1 MLLSFGILIFLC
13 LLMGFAT
20 RVVLAAFDKMAVG
33 MTTKGRVAV
42 AALLVALSTSL
53 PELFVTFASI
63 AEKKPEIALGT
74 LLGSNV
80 ADLSIIIGGAT
91 LLAGSLP
98 IVGEYWRFEL
108 AAAFVAGISP
118 ILLMM
123 DGGLSRMDGAIL
135 IVIYIIYLSDLII
148 DGKKKRLVKM
158 GLSHGGILSRLGK
171 QKHFGRGGSVLEMM
185 VGITALLFSGWWLVK
200 IASGMAGNW
209 GISAGVIGLL
219 VVSVGTSLPEL
230 FLSTGAI
237 LSKNVALVLGNLLGS
252 IVTNATLI
260 VGVLAFFHPF
270 EIEKT
275 GSYALVNVAFVLIFG
290 IFWLFSSTR
299 RKLERW
305 EGLILVGV
313 FVTFVG
319 LVLLFP
325 SV

>member
-1 MLLSFGILIFLC
+1 MFLSFGILILLC
-13 LLMGFAT
+13 LLMGFST
-20 RVVLAAFDKMAVG
+20 RVVLGAFDKMAVG
-33 MTTKGRVAV
+33 MTTKGKI
-42 AALLVALSTSL
+42 AAASILVALSTSL
-53 PELFVTFASI
+53 PELFVTLASVV
-63 AEKKPEIALGT
+63 EKKPEIALGT

-148 DGKKKRLVKM
+148 GGKKKVMLFQTGKKKLVD
-158 GLSHGGILSRLGK
+158 HGIPIIEMVLGI
-171 QKHFGRGGSVLEMM
+171 
-185 VGITALLFSGWWLVK
+185 IILLVSGNWLVK
-200 IASGMAGNW
+200 IGGVTAREW
-209 GISAGVIGLL
+209 GVPVGVVGLL
-219 VVSVGTSLPEL
+219 VISVGTSLPEL
-230 FLSTGAI
+230 FLSAGAI
-237 LSKNVALVLGNLLGS
+237 MKRNMALVLGNILGS
-252 IVTNATLI
+252 VVTNATLI
-260 VGVLAFFHPF
+260 IGVLAFFHPF
-270 EIEKT
+270 SVERT
-275 GSYALVNVAFVLIFG
+275 GSYALVNIAFVVIFG
-290 IFWLFSSTR
+290 LFWMFTSTK
-299 RKLERW
+299 RKLERR

-325 SV
+325 SI

>member
-1 MLLSFGILIFLC
+1 
-13 LLMGFAT
+13 MGFST
-20 RVVLAAFDKMAVG
+20 RVVLRAFDKMAVG
-33 MTTKGRVAV
+33 MTTKGKIVV

-53 PELFVTFASI
+53 PELFVTLASVV
-63 AEKKPEIALGT
+63 EKKPEIALGT

-98 IVGEYWRFEL
+98 IVGEYWRLEL
-108 AAAFVAGISP
+108 AAAFMAGISP

-123 DGGLSRMDGAIL
+123 DGGLSRIDGAIL

-148 DGKKKRLVKM
+148 GGKKKEMLFQTGKNKLAGGGVPAIEMTLGMIILLV
-158 GLSHGGILSRLGK
+158 
-171 QKHFGRGGSVLEMM
+171 
-185 VGITALLFSGWWLVK
+185 SGNWLVK
-200 IASGMAGNW
+200 IGTVVARDW
-209 GISAGVIGLL
+209 GVPVGVVGLL
-219 VVSVGTSLPEL
+219 IISVGTSLPEL

-270 EIEKT
+270 SIEKT
-275 GSYALVNVAFVLIFG
+275 GSYALVNMAFVVIFG
-290 IFWLFSSTR
+290 LFWVFTSTKK
-299 RKLERW
+299 KLERW

-313 FVTFVG
+313 FITFVG